1 MGMINHCTFIH
12 DVKRLQ
18 NGDYRKFGFYVALAI
33 IFGIP
38 GPRYFLPCV
47 VQKILDLAVDDQ
59 PKMED
64 IPPIDVIEK
73 LQEICRAEDAD
84 EF

>member
-1 MGMINHCTFIH
+1 MRYISVAAVKISVVSFVESLVSRYENHFPKERCGTEEIH
-12 DVKRLQ
+12 
-18 NGDYRKFGFYVALAI
+18 GFYVALAI

-47 VQKILDLAVDDQ
+47 VQKILDLAFDDQ

-64 IPPIDVIEK
+64 IPDM
-73 LQEICRAEDAD
+73 
-84 EF
+84 